1 MPTTTR
7 NGLPYPAST
16 DAPNGPLQM
25 QQLANAIDTRIVPKF
40 STNSARSSA
49 ITAPADGDMAMV
61 NGYPTFYRSGQWR
74 GIVSTTAGTT
84 TFFATTITDATEAG
98 VATVTVPDPGWPY
111 ILDVSAV
118 VGVSADADTW
128 VNVRCRLDTVSGTV
142 ISQDSVRSGKLP
154 AGETIMVPLGS
165 FATGTLTGSHS
176 VIVTV
181 RRTLGSGT
189 WNVISTGS
197 LVNAMIRPSFA

>member
-74 GIVSTTAGTT
+74 GIVTTTAGTT
-84 TFFATTITDATEAG
+84 TFFATTINDATEAG
-98 VATVTVPDPGWPY
+98 IANVVISDPGWPY

-118 VGVSADADTW
+118 VAVSAQADTW
-128 VNVRCRLDTVSGTV
+128 VNVRARLDTVSGTV
-142 ISQDSVRSGKLP
+142 IAQDSVRSGQEP
-154 AGETIMVPLGS
+154 AGEAIMIPLGS
-165 FATGTLTGSHS
+165 FATGTLTGSHT
-176 VIVTV
+176 VIVTA
-181 RRTLGSGT
+181 RRTLGTGN
-189 WNVISTGS
+189 WNVLSTGS
-197 LVNAMIRPSFA
+197 LVNCMIRPSFA